1 MEYARIKS
9 LVHRT
14 TGIELGDDKDYL
26 IEARL
31 RPLLTSLNLA
41 SYDALADAVTRDGQ
55 GALRAELI
63 ERIATHETLFFRDES
78 IFTALTTQ
86 IIPEWLARNS
96 VDQPLRI
103 WCAACATGQEPYSI
117 LMLIKH
123 SLPHVFDRVKVTAT
137 DISEAT
143 IARARLGIY
152 SQFDISRG
160 LPAAYK
166 ERFFKPLG
174 ENFQVIDSIRNAVHF
189 KQGNLLD
196 LPYEGGHDI
205 VFCRNVL
212 VYFDASTRKKILE
225 ALRKSMNPDSTLV
238 LGSAESLFGTSD
250 DYVMRECG
258 LARYYEWNT
267 SKITIFKRPNF
278 QERT

>member
-1 MEYARIKS
+1 MPYAKIKT

-14 TGIELGDDKDYL
+14 TGIELGEDKDYL

-31 RPLLTSLNLA
+31 GPLLTSMNFA
-41 SYDALADAVTRDGQ
+41 SYDALADAVVRDSQ
-55 GALRAELI
+55 GNLRAELI

-96 VDQPLRI
+96 VDRPLRI

-117 LMLIKH
+117 LMLIKE
-123 SLPHVFDRVKVTAT
+123 SLPHVFDRVKMTAT

-143 IARARLGIY
+143 VARARLGIY
-152 SQFDISRG
+152 SQFDVGRG
-160 LPAAYK
+160 LPAAYS
-166 ERFFKPLG
+166 ERFFRPMG
-174 ENFQVIDSIRNAVHF
+174 ENFQVIESIRNAVNF

-196 LPYEGGHDI
+196 LPYEGAYDI

-212 VYFDASTRKKILE
+212 VYFDMATRVKILE
-225 ALRKSMNPDSTLV
+225 ALRKCMNPDSTLI
-238 LGSAESLFGTSD
+238 LGSSESLFGITD
-250 DYVMRECG
+250 DYVLRQCG

-267 SKITIFKRPNF
+267 SKITIFKRPNS
-278 QERT
+278 QEKI